1 MQSHYREATVKYTAV
16 LPQDC
21 VEELRFMAE
30 KKVIPSVNQGIR
42 VAIEDFLTA
51 YRKQEYS
58 LAMKDA
64 ANDKGFLTRT
74 MDTQQAFAVADAEDV
89 ADE

>member
-1 MQSHYREATVKYTAV
+1 MQSHYRDATVKYTAV

-21 VEELRFMAE
+21 VEELRLLAE
-30 KKVIPSVNQGIR
+30 RKVIPSVNQGIR

-51 YRKQEYS
+51 YKKQQYV

-64 ANDKGFLTRT
+64 AHDNGFLART
-74 MDTQQAFAVADAEDV
+74 MDTQQAFAAIDAEDG
-89 ADE
+89 EW